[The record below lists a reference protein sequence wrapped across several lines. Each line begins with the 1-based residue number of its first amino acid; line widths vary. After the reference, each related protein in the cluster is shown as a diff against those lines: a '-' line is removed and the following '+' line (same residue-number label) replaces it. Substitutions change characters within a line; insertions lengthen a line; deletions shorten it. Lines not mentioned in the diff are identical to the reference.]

1 MGKTKGNNTSTMG
14 IKAVP
19 LCGVIGAYKY
29 TKSDWTMVAFVIP
42 RSALKQDITEK
53 ELQYNGIYF
62 LMGRDGITDKAYV
75 GQAKK
80 RNGGGSILVRLR
92 EHNDSKTEAYRDI
105 WNYAVVITSG
115 NDDWGPTELNA
126 LENIFYNEIDSKNRL
141 NGNEPNSG
149 GYGDEVDYQEKVRQT
164 KAFFKFSN
172 MNVFKDVEQ
181 SEEIHMLEVEMPENY
196 IMEDLQKG
204 MSNIPEILT
213 PIKVVKEMVDMLP
226 AEVFNPDTRFLDMVC
241 KGGEFLKE
249 IYNRLMETESLI
261 ALFPDPIMRAMHILD
276 KQLFGIALSQE
287 SQDRAN
293 RNLYG
298 YAEAKKNIKRIK
310 NYISAVKGR
319 NIGKKEDSSYKTLED
334 LLKEEFGTDMKF
346 DVVIGN
352 PPYQESNGGGGNTD
366 GGKAL
371 YQHFINSAY
380 EIGKRYIS
388 MITKNSWYRT
398 RDTGGNK
405 GFDIMKSKMIQGGNL
420 VSIVDYPKY
429 HEVFPSIGCSVSY
442 FLADMQKT
450 ERSYEF
456 VTVIDGKVENKF
468 IMQDSVLRDIIRGKE
483 LSNIANKVNAVE
495 NMSEFTLAKLAFGI
509 DTTGISDCS
518 LVSSDDYK
526 IKLVAN
532 GDVNYIRKDSI
543 SKNKDKIELYKVI
556 CTRAVSAWSGD
567 KENVITSIGLLK
579 PNEICTGTYSVL
591 FYTVDEKEAIAAEK
605 YIKTKFVR
613 ELLRCTID
621 ARGVISK
628 TTFEYVPIQD
638 FTDSS
643 DIDWSQSIA
652 DIDKQLY
659 KKYGLSQ
666 EEIDYIEYT
675 IKPMN

>member
-14 IKAVP
+14 IKVVP

-29 TKSDWTMVAFVIP
+29 IKSDWTMVAFVIP

-105 WNYAVVITSG
+105 WNYAVVVTSG

-249 IYNRLMETESLI
+249 IYNRLMEAETMV

-276 KQLFGIALSQE
+276 KQLFGVALSQE

-319 NIGKKEDSSYKTLED
+319 NIGKKEDGSYITIED
-334 LLKEEFGTDMKF
+334 LLKEEFGEDMEF
-346 DVVIGN
+346 NVVIGN
-352 PPYQESNGGGGNTD
+352 PPYQSETKNIYQFFIESAMGLADTVC
-366 GGKAL
+366 
-371 YQHFINSAY
+371 
-380 EIGKRYIS
+380 
-388 MITKNSWYRT
+388 MITKNDFLRQSGLKDT
-398 RDTGGNK
+398 RE
-405 GFDIMKSKMIQGGNL
+405 KMIDFGIESITEFSKVGDVFKIKTPVCSFMLRKGTKITHYKEVVDGQIVNEYKDKLEKSIIFSDMQIKNIISKIGIRKNNWGQLIKNATLYDITSAGN
-420 VSIVDYPKY
+420 
-429 HEVFPSIGCSVSY
+429 IGCHGTNYGVLPTSKEQTDSMDIGVVFKGKSGIWLEY
-442 FLADMQKT
+442 TNKKYINAGKDCIDKYKIICGQTLGKNQT
-450 ERSYEF
+450 I
-456 VTVIDGKVENKF
+456 VNNLLVIEPKK
-468 IMQDSVLRDIIRGKE
+468 
-483 LSNIANKVNAVE
+483 
-495 NMSEFTLAKLAFGI
+495 
-509 DTTGISDCS
+509 
-518 LVSSDDYK
+518 VSSG
-526 IKLVAN
+526 AF
-532 GDVNYIRKDSI
+532 ST
-543 SKNKDKIELYKVI
+543 LY
-556 CTRAVSAWSGD
+556 VSD
-567 KENVITSIGLLK
+567 NRMETENA
-579 PNEICTGTYSVL
+579 Y
-591 FYTVDEKEAIAAEK
+591 K
-605 YIKTKFVR
+605 YISSRLFRFLIHCKLH
-613 ELLRCTID
+613 EGIN
-621 ARGVISK
+621 AIS
-628 TTFEYVPIQD
+628 TGMFEFIPIQD
-638 FTDSS
+638 FSDSS
-643 DIDWSQSIA
+643 DIDWSQSIP
-652 DIDKQLY
+652 DIEKQLY

-666 EEIDYIEYT
+666 EEISYIEST
-675 IKPMN
+675 IKPMS